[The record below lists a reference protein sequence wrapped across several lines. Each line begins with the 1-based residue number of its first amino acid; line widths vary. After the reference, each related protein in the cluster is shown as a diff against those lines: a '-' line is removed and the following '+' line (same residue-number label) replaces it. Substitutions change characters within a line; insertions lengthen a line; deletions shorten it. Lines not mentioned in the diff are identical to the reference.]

1 MQISGDDFLK
11 KVQLKQEGEELKRKL
26 NELNQAESNMQNLN
40 LSNSLNSAYN
50 SDNSYEEI
58 QRLQNNIELE
68 NSNDEFDSLI
78 LEKRSNRSDNKK
90 KYLMLGAILL
100 VLFLLTVVIVGLL
113 SNKDK
118 KGDPFMPQDSPS
130 SDTNISKESS
140 IEESYQKILDD
151 TNRKSA
157 EQSLE
162 DLKENDSLDNLN
174 SIKEIVEEPK
184 ETTITNEDLDKT
196 IQKIEEKKSV
206 APVVKVEEKKS
217 VAPVVKV
224 EEKKAPSTQNE
235 PKKSIRELVEG
246 KRTQNS
252 ATKAVETTTSTSKGF
267 YVQIGAFKN
276 RPDSAYLQKI
286 KQNGFEYKI
295 IEESNL
301 NKLLI
306 GPYSSRANAN
316 TQMPNIKTKLNI
328 QSAFIFCKY
337 ALSGLFLNAPIII
350 YEKFPSFPLLI
361 VLSNKKESSLE

>member
-118 KGDPFMPQDSPS
+118 KGDPFMPQDLSS

-140 IEESYQKILDD
+140 IEESYQKVLDD

-162 DLKENDSLDNLN
+162 DIKENDSLDNLN

-206 APVVKVEEKKS
+206 APVVKVEEKK
-217 VAPVVKV
+217 
-224 EEKKAPSTQNE
+224 APSTQNE

-246 KRTQNS
+246 KSTQNS

-328 QSAFIFCKY
+328 QSAFI
-337 ALSGLFLNAPIII
+337 
-350 YEKFPSFPLLI
+350 
-361 VLSNKKESSLE
+361 KEVK

>member
-118 KGDPFMPQDSPS
+118 KGDPFMPQDSSS

-162 DLKENDSLDNLN
+162 DIKENDSLDNLN
-174 SIKEIVEEPK
+174 SIKEIVQEPK

-206 APVVKVEEKKS
+206 APVVKVEEKK
-217 VAPVVKV
+217 
-224 EEKKAPSTQNE
+224 APSTQKE

-246 KRTQNS
+246 KSTQNS

-328 QSAFIFCKY
+328 QSAFI
-337 ALSGLFLNAPIII
+337 
-350 YEKFPSFPLLI
+350 
-361 VLSNKKESSLE
+361 KEVK

>member
-68 NSNDEFDSLI
+68 NSNNEFDSLI

-118 KGDPFMPQDSPS
+118 KGDPFMPQDSSS

-162 DLKENDSLDNLN
+162 DIKENDSLDNLN
-174 SIKEIVEEPK
+174 SIKEIVQEPK

-206 APVVKVEEKKS
+206 APVVKVEEKK
-217 VAPVVKV
+217 
-224 EEKKAPSTQNE
+224 APSTQKE

-246 KRTQNS
+246 KSTQNS

-328 QSAFIFCKY
+328 QSAFI
-337 ALSGLFLNAPIII
+337 
-350 YEKFPSFPLLI
+350 
-361 VLSNKKESSLE
+361 KEVK

>member
-118 KGDPFMPQDSPS
+118 KGDPFMPQDLSS

-174 SIKEIVEEPK
+174 SIKEIVQEPK

-206 APVVKVEEKKS
+206 APVVKVEEKK
-217 VAPVVKV
+217 
-224 EEKKAPSTQNE
+224 APSTQNE

-246 KRTQNS
+246 KSTQNS
-252 ATKAVETTTSTSKGF
+252 ATKTVETTTSTSKGF

-328 QSAFIFCKY
+328 QSAFI
-337 ALSGLFLNAPIII
+337 
-350 YEKFPSFPLLI
+350 
-361 VLSNKKESSLE
+361 KEVK

>member
-118 KGDPFMPQDSPS
+118 KGDPFMPQDSSS

-162 DLKENDSLDNLN
+162 DIKQNDSLDNLN
-174 SIKEIVEEPK
+174 SIKEIVQEPK

-206 APVVKVEEKKS
+206 APVVKVEEKK
-217 VAPVVKV
+217 
-224 EEKKAPSTQNE
+224 APSTQNE

-246 KRTQNS
+246 KNTQNS

-328 QSAFIFCKY
+328 QSAFI
-337 ALSGLFLNAPIII
+337 
-350 YEKFPSFPLLI
+350 
-361 VLSNKKESSLE
+361 KEVK

>member
-118 KGDPFMPQDSPS
+118 KGDPFMPQDLSS

-151 TNRKSA
+151 KNRKSA

-162 DLKENDSLDNLN
+162 DIKENDSLDNLN

-206 APVVKVEEKKS
+206 APVVKVEEKK
-217 VAPVVKV
+217 
-224 EEKKAPSTQNE
+224 APSTQNE

-246 KRTQNS
+246 KSTQNS
-252 ATKAVETTTSTSKGF
+252 ATKTVETTTSTSKGF

-328 QSAFIFCKY
+328 QSAFI
-337 ALSGLFLNAPIII
+337 
-350 YEKFPSFPLLI
+350 
-361 VLSNKKESSLE
+361 KEVK

>member
-118 KGDPFMPQDSPS
+118 KGDPFMPQDLSS

-206 APVVKVEEKKS
+206 APVVKVEEKK
-217 VAPVVKV
+217 
-224 EEKKAPSTQNE
+224 APSTQNE

-246 KRTQNS
+246 KSTQNS

-328 QSAFIFCKY
+328 QSAFI
-337 ALSGLFLNAPIII
+337 
-350 YEKFPSFPLLI
+350 
-361 VLSNKKESSLE
+361 KEVK

>member
-118 KGDPFMPQDSPS
+118 KGDPFMPQDLSS

-206 APVVKVEEKKS
+206 APVVKVEEKK
-217 VAPVVKV
+217 
-224 EEKKAPSTQNE
+224 APSTQKE

-246 KRTQNS
+246 KSTQNS

-328 QSAFIFCKY
+328 QSAFI
-337 ALSGLFLNAPIII
+337 
-350 YEKFPSFPLLI
+350 
-361 VLSNKKESSLE
+361 KEVK

>member
-68 NSNDEFDSLI
+68 NSNNEFDSLI

-118 KGDPFMPQDSPS
+118 KGDPFMPQDLSS

-174 SIKEIVEEPK
+174 SIKEIVQEPK

-206 APVVKVEEKKS
+206 APVVKVEEKK
-217 VAPVVKV
+217 
-224 EEKKAPSTQNE
+224 APSTQNE

-246 KRTQNS
+246 KSTQNS

-276 RPDSAYLQKI
+276 IPDSAYLQKI

-328 QSAFIFCKY
+328 QSAFI
-337 ALSGLFLNAPIII
+337 
-350 YEKFPSFPLLI
+350 
-361 VLSNKKESSLE
+361 KEVK

>member
-118 KGDPFMPQDSPS
+118 KGDPFMPQDSSS

-162 DLKENDSLDNLN
+162 DIKENDSLDNLN

-206 APVVKVEEKKS
+206 APVVKVEEKK
-217 VAPVVKV
+217 
-224 EEKKAPSTQNE
+224 APSTQNE

-246 KRTQNS
+246 KSTQNS

-328 QSAFIFCKY
+328 QSAFI
-337 ALSGLFLNAPIII
+337 
-350 YEKFPSFPLLI
+350 
-361 VLSNKKESSLE
+361 KEVK

>member
-118 KGDPFMPQDSPS
+118 KGDPFMPQDLSS

-162 DLKENDSLDNLN
+162 DLKENDSLDNLS

-206 APVVKVEEKKS
+206 APVVKVEEKK
-217 VAPVVKV
+217 
-224 EEKKAPSTQNE
+224 APSTQNE

-246 KRTQNS
+246 KSTQNS
-252 ATKAVETTTSTSKGF
+252 ATKTVETTTSTSKGF

-328 QSAFIFCKY
+328 QSAFI
-337 ALSGLFLNAPIII
+337 
-350 YEKFPSFPLLI
+350 
-361 VLSNKKESSLE
+361 KEVK

>member
-118 KGDPFMPQDSPS
+118 KGDPFMPQDLSS

-162 DLKENDSLDNLN
+162 DIKENDSLDNLN

-206 APVVKVEEKKS
+206 APVVKVEEKK
-217 VAPVVKV
+217 
-224 EEKKAPSTQNE
+224 APSTQKE

-246 KRTQNS
+246 KSTQNS

-328 QSAFIFCKY
+328 QSAFI
-337 ALSGLFLNAPIII
+337 
-350 YEKFPSFPLLI
+350 
-361 VLSNKKESSLE
+361 KEVK

>member
-118 KGDPFMPQDSPS
+118 KGDPFMPQDSSS
-130 SDTNISKESS
+130 SDTNISKESG

-157 EQSLE
+157 EHSLE

-206 APVVKVEEKKS
+206 APVVKVEEKK
-217 VAPVVKV
+217 
-224 EEKKAPSTQNE
+224 APSTQNE

-246 KRTQNS
+246 KSTQNS
-252 ATKAVETTTSTSKGF
+252 ATKTVETTTSTSKGF

-328 QSAFIFCKY
+328 QSAFI
-337 ALSGLFLNAPIII
+337 
-350 YEKFPSFPLLI
+350 
-361 VLSNKKESSLE
+361 KEVK

>member
-118 KGDPFMPQDSPS
+118 KGDPFMPQDSSS

-162 DLKENDSLDNLN
+162 DIKENDSLDNLN

-184 ETTITNEDLDKT
+184 ESTITNEDLDKT
-196 IQKIEEKKSV
+196 IQKIEEKKTI
-206 APVVKVEEKKS
+206 APVVKVEER
-217 VAPVVKV
+217 
-224 EEKKAPSTQNE
+224 KAPATQNE

-246 KRTQNS
+246 KSTQNTT
-252 ATKAVETTTSTSKGF
+252 TKAVETTTSTSKGF

-276 RPDSAYLQKI
+276 TPDSSYLQKI

-295 IEESNL
+295 INESNL

-328 QSAFIFCKY
+328 QSAFI
-337 ALSGLFLNAPIII
+337 
-350 YEKFPSFPLLI
+350 
-361 VLSNKKESSLE
+361 KEIK

>member
-118 KGDPFMPQDSPS
+118 KGDPFMPQDLSS

-206 APVVKVEEKKS
+206 APVVKVEEKK
-217 VAPVVKV
+217 
-224 EEKKAPSTQNE
+224 APSTQNE

-246 KRTQNS
+246 KSTQNS
-252 ATKAVETTTSTSKGF
+252 ATKTVETTTSISKGF

-286 KQNGFEYKI
+286 KQNDFEYKI

-328 QSAFIFCKY
+328 QSAFI
-337 ALSGLFLNAPIII
+337 
-350 YEKFPSFPLLI
+350 
-361 VLSNKKESSLE
+361 KEVK

>member
-118 KGDPFMPQDSPS
+118 KGDPFMPQDSSS

-162 DLKENDSLDNLN
+162 DIKENDSLDNLN
-174 SIKEIVEEPK
+174 SIKEIVQEPK

-206 APVVKVEEKKS
+206 APVVKVEEKK
-217 VAPVVKV
+217 
-224 EEKKAPSTQNE
+224 APSTQNE

-246 KRTQNS
+246 KNTQNS
-252 ATKAVETTTSTSKGF
+252 ATKAVKTTTSASKGF

-328 QSAFIFCKY
+328 QSAFI
-337 ALSGLFLNAPIII
+337 
-350 YEKFPSFPLLI
+350 
-361 VLSNKKESSLE
+361 KEVK

>member
-118 KGDPFMPQDSPS
+118 KGDPFMPQDLSS

-162 DLKENDSLDNLN
+162 DIKENDSLDNLN
-174 SIKEIVEEPK
+174 SIKEIVQEPK

-206 APVVKVEEKKS
+206 APVVKVEEKK
-217 VAPVVKV
+217 
-224 EEKKAPSTQNE
+224 APSTQNE

-246 KRTQNS
+246 KNTQNS
-252 ATKAVETTTSTSKGF
+252 ATKAVKTTTSASKGF

-328 QSAFIFCKY
+328 QSAFI
-337 ALSGLFLNAPIII
+337 
-350 YEKFPSFPLLI
+350 
-361 VLSNKKESSLE
+361 KEVK

>member
-118 KGDPFMPQDSPS
+118 KGDPFMPQDLSS

-162 DLKENDSLDNLN
+162 DIKENDSLDNLN
-174 SIKEIVEEPK
+174 SIKEIVQEPK

-206 APVVKVEEKKS
+206 APVVKVEEKK
-217 VAPVVKV
+217 
-224 EEKKAPSTQNE
+224 APSTQNE

-246 KRTQNS
+246 KSTQNS
-252 ATKAVETTTSTSKGF
+252 ATKTVETTTSTSKGF

-328 QSAFIFCKY
+328 QSAFI
-337 ALSGLFLNAPIII
+337 
-350 YEKFPSFPLLI
+350 
-361 VLSNKKESSLE
+361 KEVK

>member
-118 KGDPFMPQDSPS
+118 KGDPFMPQDLSS

-162 DLKENDSLDNLN
+162 DLKKNDSLDNLN

-206 APVVKVEEKKS
+206 APVVKVEEKK
-217 VAPVVKV
+217 
-224 EEKKAPSTQNE
+224 APSTQNE

-246 KRTQNS
+246 KSTQNS
-252 ATKAVETTTSTSKGF
+252 ATKTVETTTSTSKGF

-328 QSAFIFCKY
+328 QSAFI
-337 ALSGLFLNAPIII
+337 
-350 YEKFPSFPLLI
+350 
-361 VLSNKKESSLE
+361 KEVK

>member
-68 NSNDEFDSLI
+68 NSNNEFDSLI

-118 KGDPFMPQDSPS
+118 KGDPFMPQDLSS

-206 APVVKVEEKKS
+206 APVVKVEEKK
-217 VAPVVKV
+217 
-224 EEKKAPSTQNE
+224 APSTQNE

-246 KRTQNS
+246 KSTQNS
-252 ATKAVETTTSTSKGF
+252 ATKTVETTTSTSKGF

-328 QSAFIFCKY
+328 QSAFI
-337 ALSGLFLNAPIII
+337 
-350 YEKFPSFPLLI
+350 
-361 VLSNKKESSLE
+361 KEVK

>member
-118 KGDPFMPQDSPS
+118 KGDPFMPQDLSS

-174 SIKEIVEEPK
+174 SIKEIVQEPK

-206 APVVKVEEKKS
+206 APVVKVEEKK
-217 VAPVVKV
+217 AL
-224 EEKKAPSTQNE
+224 STQNE

-246 KRTQNS
+246 KSTQNS
-252 ATKAVETTTSTSKGF
+252 ATKTVETTTSTSKGF

-328 QSAFIFCKY
+328 QSAFI
-337 ALSGLFLNAPIII
+337 
-350 YEKFPSFPLLI
+350 
-361 VLSNKKESSLE
+361 KEVK

>member
-118 KGDPFMPQDSPS
+118 KGDPFMPQDLSS

-162 DLKENDSLDNLN
+162 DIKENDSLDNLN

-206 APVVKVEEKKS
+206 APVVKVEEKK
-217 VAPVVKV
+217 
-224 EEKKAPSTQNE
+224 APSTQNE

-246 KRTQNS
+246 KSTQNS
-252 ATKAVETTTSTSKGF
+252 ATKTVETTTSTSKGF

-328 QSAFIFCKY
+328 QSAFI
-337 ALSGLFLNAPIII
+337 
-350 YEKFPSFPLLI
+350 
-361 VLSNKKESSLE
+361 KEVK

>member
-118 KGDPFMPQDSPS
+118 KGDPFMPQDLSS

-162 DLKENDSLDNLN
+162 DIKENDSLDNLN

-206 APVVKVEEKKS
+206 APVVKVEEKK
-217 VAPVVKV
+217 
-224 EEKKAPSTQNE
+224 APSTQNE

-246 KRTQNS
+246 KSTQNS
-252 ATKAVETTTSTSKGF
+252 ATKTVETTTSTSKGF

-306 GPYSSRANAN
+306 GPYSSRVNAN

-328 QSAFIFCKY
+328 QSAFI
-337 ALSGLFLNAPIII
+337 
-350 YEKFPSFPLLI
+350 
-361 VLSNKKESSLE
+361 KEVK

>member
-68 NSNDEFDSLI
+68 NSNNEFDSLI

-118 KGDPFMPQDSPS
+118 KGDPFMPQDLSS

-206 APVVKVEEKKS
+206 APVVKVEEKK
-217 VAPVVKV
+217 
-224 EEKKAPSTQNE
+224 APSTQNE

-246 KRTQNS
+246 KSTQNS

-328 QSAFIFCKY
+328 QSAFI
-337 ALSGLFLNAPIII
+337 
-350 YEKFPSFPLLI
+350 
-361 VLSNKKESSLE
+361 KEVK

>member
-118 KGDPFMPQDSPS
+118 KGDPFMPQDLSS

-162 DLKENDSLDNLN
+162 DLKENDSLDNLS
-174 SIKEIVEEPK
+174 SIKEIVQEPK

-206 APVVKVEEKKS
+206 APVVKVEEKK
-217 VAPVVKV
+217 
-224 EEKKAPSTQNE
+224 APSTQNE

-246 KRTQNS
+246 KSTQNS
-252 ATKAVETTTSTSKGF
+252 ATKTVETTTSTSKGF

-328 QSAFIFCKY
+328 QSAFI
-337 ALSGLFLNAPIII
+337 
-350 YEKFPSFPLLI
+350 
-361 VLSNKKESSLE
+361 KEVK

>member
-118 KGDPFMPQDSPS
+118 KGDPFMPQDSSS

-162 DLKENDSLDNLN
+162 DIKENDSLDNLS

-206 APVVKVEEKKS
+206 APVVKVEEKK
-217 VAPVVKV
+217 
-224 EEKKAPSTQNE
+224 APSTQSE

-246 KRTQNS
+246 KSTQNS
-252 ATKAVETTTSTSKGF
+252 ATKTVETTTSTSKGF

-328 QSAFIFCKY
+328 QSAFI
-337 ALSGLFLNAPIII
+337 
-350 YEKFPSFPLLI
+350 
-361 VLSNKKESSLE
+361 KEVK

>member
-118 KGDPFMPQDSPS
+118 KGDPFMPQDSSS

-162 DLKENDSLDNLN
+162 DIKENDSLDNLN
-174 SIKEIVEEPK
+174 SIKEIVQEPK

-206 APVVKVEEKKS
+206 APVVKVEEKK
-217 VAPVVKV
+217 
-224 EEKKAPSTQNE
+224 APSTQNE

-246 KRTQNS
+246 KSTQNS
-252 ATKAVETTTSTSKGF
+252 ATKTVETTTSTSKGF

-328 QSAFIFCKY
+328 QSAFI
-337 ALSGLFLNAPIII
+337 
-350 YEKFPSFPLLI
+350 
-361 VLSNKKESSLE
+361 KEVK

>member
-118 KGDPFMPQDSPS
+118 KGDPFMPQDLSS

-206 APVVKVEEKKS
+206 APVVKVEEKK
-217 VAPVVKV
+217 
-224 EEKKAPSTQNE
+224 APSTQNE

-246 KRTQNS
+246 KSTQNS
-252 ATKAVETTTSTSKGF
+252 ATKTVETTTSTSKGF

-328 QSAFIFCKY
+328 QSAFI
-337 ALSGLFLNAPIII
+337 
-350 YEKFPSFPLLI
+350 
-361 VLSNKKESSLE
+361 KEVK

>member
-118 KGDPFMPQDSPS
+118 KGDPFMPQDLSS

-174 SIKEIVEEPK
+174 SIKEIVEESK

-206 APVVKVEEKKS
+206 APVVKVEEKK
-217 VAPVVKV
+217 
-224 EEKKAPSTQNE
+224 APSTQSE

-246 KRTQNS
+246 KSTQNS
-252 ATKAVETTTSTSKGF
+252 ATKTVETTTSTSKGF

-328 QSAFIFCKY
+328 QSAFI
-337 ALSGLFLNAPIII
+337 
-350 YEKFPSFPLLI
+350 
-361 VLSNKKESSLE
+361 KEVK

>member
-118 KGDPFMPQDSPS
+118 KGDPFMPQDSSS

-206 APVVKVEEKKS
+206 APVVKVEEKK
-217 VAPVVKV
+217 
-224 EEKKAPSTQNE
+224 APSTQNE

-246 KRTQNS
+246 KSTQNS
-252 ATKAVETTTSTSKGF
+252 ATKTVETTTSTSKGF

-328 QSAFIFCKY
+328 QSAFI
-337 ALSGLFLNAPIII
+337 
-350 YEKFPSFPLLI
+350 
-361 VLSNKKESSLE
+361 KEVK

>member
-118 KGDPFMPQDSPS
+118 KGDPFMPQDLSS

-162 DLKENDSLDNLN
+162 DIKQNDSLDNLN

-206 APVVKVEEKKS
+206 APVVKVEEKK
-217 VAPVVKV
+217 
-224 EEKKAPSTQNE
+224 APSTQNE

-246 KRTQNS
+246 KSTQNS

-328 QSAFIFCKY
+328 QSAFI
-337 ALSGLFLNAPIII
+337 
-350 YEKFPSFPLLI
+350 
-361 VLSNKKESSLE
+361 KEVK

>member
-118 KGDPFMPQDSPS
+118 KGDPFMPQDSSS

-162 DLKENDSLDNLN
+162 DIKENDSLDNLN
-174 SIKEIVEEPK
+174 SIKEIVQEPK

-206 APVVKVEEKKS
+206 APVVKVEE
-217 VAPVVKV
+217 
-224 EEKKAPSTQNE
+224 EKAPSTQNE

-246 KRTQNS
+246 KSTQNS

-328 QSAFIFCKY
+328 QSAFI
-337 ALSGLFLNAPIII
+337 
-350 YEKFPSFPLLI
+350 
-361 VLSNKKESSLE
+361 KEVK

>member
-118 KGDPFMPQDSPS
+118 KGDPFMPQDLSS

-174 SIKEIVEEPK
+174 SIKEIVQEPK

-206 APVVKVEEKKS
+206 APVVKVEEKK
-217 VAPVVKV
+217 
-224 EEKKAPSTQNE
+224 APSTQNE

-246 KRTQNS
+246 KSTQNS
-252 ATKAVETTTSTSKGF
+252 AKKAVETTTSTSKGF

-328 QSAFIFCKY
+328 QSAFI
-337 ALSGLFLNAPIII
+337 
-350 YEKFPSFPLLI
+350 
-361 VLSNKKESSLE
+361 KEVK

>member
-118 KGDPFMPQDSPS
+118 KGDPFMPQDSSS

-162 DLKENDSLDNLN
+162 DIKENDSLDNLN
-174 SIKEIVEEPK
+174 SIKEIVQEPK

-206 APVVKVEEKKS
+206 APVVKVEEKK
-217 VAPVVKV
+217 
-224 EEKKAPSTQNE
+224 APSTQNE

-246 KRTQNS
+246 KSTQNS
-252 ATKAVETTTSTSKGF
+252 ATKAAETTTSTSKGF

-328 QSAFIFCKY
+328 QSAFI
-337 ALSGLFLNAPIII
+337 
-350 YEKFPSFPLLI
+350 
-361 VLSNKKESSLE
+361 KEVK

>member
-78 LEKRSNRSDNKK
+78 LEKRSNRSDIKK

-118 KGDPFMPQDSPS
+118 KGDPFMPQDSSS

-162 DLKENDSLDNLN
+162 DIKENDSLDNLN
-174 SIKEIVEEPK
+174 SIKEIVQEPK

-206 APVVKVEEKKS
+206 APVVKVEEKKT
-217 VAPVVKV
+217 
-224 EEKKAPSTQNE
+224 PSTQNE

-246 KRTQNS
+246 KSTQNS

-328 QSAFIFCKY
+328 QSAFI
-337 ALSGLFLNAPIII
+337 
-350 YEKFPSFPLLI
+350 
-361 VLSNKKESSLE
+361 KEVK

>member
-118 KGDPFMPQDSPS
+118 KGDPFMPQDLSS

-174 SIKEIVEEPK
+174 SIKEIVQEPK

-206 APVVKVEEKKS
+206 APVVKVEEKK
-217 VAPVVKV
+217 
-224 EEKKAPSTQNE
+224 APSTQNE

-246 KRTQNS
+246 KNTQNS

-328 QSAFIFCKY
+328 QSAFI
-337 ALSGLFLNAPIII
+337 
-350 YEKFPSFPLLI
+350 
-361 VLSNKKESSLE
+361 KEVK

>member
-68 NSNDEFDSLI
+68 NSNNEFDSLI

-118 KGDPFMPQDSPS
+118 KGDPFMPQDLSS

-162 DLKENDSLDNLN
+162 DIKENDSLDNLN
-174 SIKEIVEEPK
+174 SIKEIVQEPK

-206 APVVKVEEKKS
+206 APVVKVEEKK
-217 VAPVVKV
+217 
-224 EEKKAPSTQNE
+224 APSTQNE

-246 KRTQNS
+246 KNTQNS

-328 QSAFIFCKY
+328 QSAFI
-337 ALSGLFLNAPIII
+337 
-350 YEKFPSFPLLI
+350 
-361 VLSNKKESSLE
+361 KEVK

>member
-118 KGDPFMPQDSPS
+118 KGDPFMPQDSSS

-206 APVVKVEEKKS
+206 APVVKVEEKK
-217 VAPVVKV
+217 
-224 EEKKAPSTQNE
+224 APSTQSE

-246 KRTQNS
+246 KSTQNS
-252 ATKAVETTTSTSKGF
+252 ATKTVETTTSTSKGF

-328 QSAFIFCKY
+328 QSAFI
-337 ALSGLFLNAPIII
+337 
-350 YEKFPSFPLLI
+350 
-361 VLSNKKESSLE
+361 KEVK

>member
-118 KGDPFMPQDSPS
+118 KGDPFMPQDLSS

-162 DLKENDSLDNLN
+162 DIKENDSLDNLN
-174 SIKEIVEEPK
+174 SIKEIVQEPK

-206 APVVKVEEKKS
+206 APVVKVEEKK
-217 VAPVVKV
+217 
-224 EEKKAPSTQNE
+224 APSTQKE

-246 KRTQNS
+246 KSTQNS

-328 QSAFIFCKY
+328 QSAFI
-337 ALSGLFLNAPIII
+337 
-350 YEKFPSFPLLI
+350 
-361 VLSNKKESSLE
+361 KEVK